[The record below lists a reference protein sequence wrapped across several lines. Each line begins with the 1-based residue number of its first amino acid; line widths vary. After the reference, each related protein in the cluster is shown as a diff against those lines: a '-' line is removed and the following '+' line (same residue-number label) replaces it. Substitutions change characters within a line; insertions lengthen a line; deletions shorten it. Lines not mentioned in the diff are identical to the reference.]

1 MTRTCLI
8 SAAIF
13 LLISLANAQRLPST
27 TIPENYKLTFSPDLA
42 KNIFTGEE
50 IITVQTS
57 QPTSEIVLNA
67 VDIDFQE
74 VTVSSG
80 NSTQK
85 AKVTLDKEN
94 EQAKLTTDRPISA
107 GGATIQIKY
116 TGVLNSELRGF
127 YAGKQDDG
135 HKYAATQL
143 EATDARRAFPSFDE
157 PAYKATFDITIVAD
171 KGMMVISNTKAVS
184 DVEGPEG
191 KHVVHFAT
199 TPKMSCYLVAFV
211 IGNFEYIEGSAD
223 GIPIRVYTSPGK
235 KDLATFA
242 LTTAEQSIR
251 YFDKYFGIKY
261 PYGKL

>member
-80 NSTQK
+80 K
-85 AKVTLDKEN
+85 
-94 EQAKLTTDRPISA
+94 I
-107 GGATIQIKY
+107 
-116 TGVLNSELRGF
+116 
-127 YAGKQDDG
+127 
-135 HKYAATQL
+135 
-143 EATDARRAFPSFDE
+143 RRSSG
-157 PAYKATFDITIVAD
+157 T
-171 KGMMVISNTKAVS
+171 
-184 DVEGPEG
+184 
-191 KHVVHFAT
+191 
-199 TPKMSCYLVAFV
+199 
-211 IGNFEYIEGSAD
+211 
-223 GIPIRVYTSPGK
+223 
-235 KDLATFA
+235 
-242 LTTAEQSIR
+242 
-251 YFDKYFGIKY
+251 
-261 PYGKL
+261 

>member
-13 LLISLANAQRLPST
+13 LLMSLANAQRLPST
-27 TIPENYKLTFSPDLA
+27 TTPENYKLTFSPDLA

-94 EQAKLTTDRPISA
+94 EQAKLTTDRPLPA
-107 GGATIQIKY
+107 ERATISCRRRSSAPRRSGSPRGSWKSTSCRRWSRTARIR
-116 TGVLNSELRGF
+116 GSRRRIGPLR
-127 YAGKQDDG
+127 
-135 HKYAATQL
+135 
-143 EATDARRAFPSFDE
+143 
-157 PAYKATFDITIVAD
+157 
-171 KGMMVISNTKAVS
+171 
-184 DVEGPEG
+184 
-191 KHVVHFAT
+191 
-199 TPKMSCYLVAFV
+199 
-211 IGNFEYIEGSAD
+211 
-223 GIPIRVYTSPGK
+223 
-235 KDLATFA
+235 
-242 LTTAEQSIR
+242 
-251 YFDKYFGIKY
+251 
-261 PYGKL
+261 